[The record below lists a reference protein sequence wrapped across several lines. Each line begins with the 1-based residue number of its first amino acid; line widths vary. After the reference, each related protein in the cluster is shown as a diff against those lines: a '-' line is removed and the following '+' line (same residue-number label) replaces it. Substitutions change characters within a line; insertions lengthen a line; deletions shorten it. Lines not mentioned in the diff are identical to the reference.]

1 MLKMNE
7 STKGEMLIRAKLV
20 VMKNGLLKQSC
31 ELGGC
36 HGVQEAG
43 RTAVRWELI
52 RLRMSHYRRSQGA
65 AFDSLPFDW
74 RLIFAHIYEI
84 WCEVLMHLCIEYAWT
99 LNEIPLLCQ
108 LGCEPFPLTEG
119 YLSIYSCF
127 PCCFLG
133 VGENSMNPPKFF
145 VMFCIITYLQIKCEQ
160 FTMDKYEIV

>member
-20 VMKNGLLKQSC
+20 VMENGLLKQSC
-31 ELGGC
+31 ELGRC

-52 RLRMSHYRRSQGA
+52 RLRVSHHRRSRVA

-74 RLIFAHIYEI
+74 HIIFAHIYEI
-84 WCEVLMHLCIEYAWT
+84 WCEVLMRLCIEYAWT
-99 LNEIPLLCQ
+99 LNGILLLCQ
-108 LGCEPFPLTEG
+108 LGCEPFPLTED
-119 YLSIYSCF
+119 YITIYSCL

-133 VGENSMNPPKFF
+133 VGGTVWIHPSSSWCFTASPIYKSNVNSSQWINMS
-145 VMFCIITYLQIKCEQ
+145 
-160 FTMDKYEIV
+160 